1 MTLYVQFN
9 GHTPLG
15 IVLRTAPGGPK
26 VGSLN
31 EYLKSGG
38 SSHILYRSS
47 SAPDLLYWN
56 NQTIRSDSQMAR
68 VLYRVLDGI
77 KRNQKVPNTLDSD
90 TLRELDTPDMVA
102 FEEALYD
109 HISTSRSHWMADQ
122 I

>member
-9 GHTPLG
+9 GHIPLG
-15 IVLRTAPGGPK
+15 IILRTAPGGPK

-56 NQTIRSDSQMAR
+56 NKSIRSDSQTAR
-68 VLYRVLDGI
+68 VLYEVLDEI
-77 KRNQKVPNTLDSD
+77 KRNKEVPKTLDSD
-90 TLRELDTPDMVA
+90 TLKELGTPNMAA

-109 HISTSRSHWMADQ
+109 HISTSQSHWMADQ